1 VSALGA
7 AHLAGRALG
16 VWASDAELGQLE
28 RQRER
33 FEPQE
38 DPAMAERYS
47 EWKKAL
53 ARTLL

>member
-1 VSALGA
+1 
-7 AHLAGRALG
+7 
-16 VWASDAELGQLE
+16 LE

-38 DPAMAERYS
+38 DPAMAARYA